1 LVTWGRG
8 PPDSLLSYPKTS
20 RFTLPGMRLRR
31 TQRPLNR
38 EETEQAVHELGW
50 WHHHFEL
57 PNGVR
62 TGDDSTA
69 GYDPAERWEP
79 IAPHLP
85 DDLEGASVLDVG
97 GNSGYFGLQMLL
109 RGAGRCVLVEPV
121 EQFAAQARF
130 VYSQFG
136 VDAEIVAEDIH
147 TYCVTRDEHFDYVLL
162 LGVLYHLRYPLLV
175 LDRLAEMTRRQLFLQ
190 SHLVGPQVSHEPWAD
205 AGPED
210 VVADDFPR
218 LSFVEGRY
226 RGDVTNW
233 WLPNYTALAALA
245 RSAGLRI
252 LARPTRRGGV
262 ERPSRRNLSKAQLN
276 RDQRRG
282 RSANQA

>member
-1 LVTWGRG
+1 MPESPAV
-8 PPDSLLSYPKTS
+8 
-20 RFTLPGMRLRR
+20 RLRR
-31 TQRPLNR
+31 SQRALTR
-38 EETEQAVHELGW
+38 EETGQAVRELGW

-79 IAPHLP
+79 IATHVP
-85 DDLEGASVLDVG
+85 DDLAGASVLDVG

-109 RGAGRCVLVEPV
+109 RGAERCVLVEPV

-136 VDAEIVAEDIH
+136 VDAEIVGEDIH
-147 TYCVTRDEHFDYVLL
+147 AYCLTRYEHFDYVLL
-162 LGVLYHLRYPLLV
+162 LGVLYHLRYPLVV
-175 LDRLAEMTRRQLFLQ
+175 LDRLAEMTRRLLFLQ

-205 AGPED
+205 AEPED
-210 VVADDFPR
+210 VLADDFPR

-233 WLPNYTALAALA
+233 WLPNYTALEALA
-245 RSAGLRI
+245 RSAGLRV
-252 LARPTRRGGV
+252 LARPTPELLVTEPAHKLETVRKRRLVFPRHEVPFDEAAWNQLRAGTF
-262 ERPSRRNLSKAQLN
+262 RPKR
-276 RDQRRG
+276 
-282 RSANQA
+282 

>member
-1 LVTWGRG
+1 METRRKVGVAQASLETESRAAVTQGPAALVTWGRVATR
-8 PPDSLLSYPKTS
+8 LSVALPEDAAVYPAE
-20 RFTLPGMRLRR
+20 MRLRR
-31 TQRPLNR
+31 PQQLSR
-38 EETEQAVHELGW
+38 EETEQAVRELGW

-79 IAPHLP
+79 
-85 DDLEGASVLDVG
+85 D
-97 GNSGYFGLQMLL
+97 
-109 RGAGRCVLVEPV
+109 
-121 EQFAAQARF
+121 
-130 VYSQFG
+130 
-136 VDAEIVAEDIH
+136 
-147 TYCVTRDEHFDYVLL
+147 
-162 LGVLYHLRYPLLV
+162 
-175 LDRLAEMTRRQLFLQ
+175 
-190 SHLVGPQVSHEPWAD
+190 
-205 AGPED
+205 D

-252 LARPTRRGGV
+252 LARPTPELLVTEPARKPETVR
-262 ERPSRRNLSKAQLN
+262 RRNLVFPKHDVPFDEAAWNDL
-276 RDQRRG
+276 RAG
-282 RSANQA
+282 TF